1 MSINNKPTHHRL
13 IYIPQLPAMVHKVL
27 QDTGLTTTTASNSSN
42 TAAATKNKNN
52 SVVTVHSLQLDLFP
66 LEADVISMEFPNAL
80 REMEVE
86 HTPSVTIADCAR
98 SLLKLQDIVGRIPR
112 IQAYGRTAELVLQ
125 KTLDLAV
132 EEYLFMSNNNS
143 SSTSIN
149 RNDDESSGDV
159 AALVILDRKVD
170 MVTPLATPL
179 TYEGLLDDVL
189 GIDCG
194 FLHIPVHT
202 INPPDDQDESTTQ
215 GTKKQSSSSSISI
228 SNPMVAL
235 AVNSTVDSIFAAI
248 RNQHVEQF
256 GSFLQNQA
264 RALKAVRND
273 FTETGRQ
280 KNLEEL
286 KKFVKNIPDLN
297 KHFRLLG
304 NHIHLAEL
312 VKKYTESMP
321 FRERWQMER
330 AMMEGEL
337 CLDQLDDLVASQ
349 QYADPYRFLRLLCL
363 QSLCKNGIASSRYDS
378 LRRDVVQTYGY
389 EYLFVLQNL
398 ERAGLLRRKEAFLGM
413 DKPSPFSKLKD
424 SLMLIH
430 AEVDASE
437 PDDISYVSSGYAPL
451 TVRLVQS
458 AVAGWRNGRDDILRE
473 LGSSSGSFRGGSAST
488 ALVDVVTTYPPEDL
502 EATRQIPVSTGS
514 TYGSLAPPMPLAMNN
529 DINNIDNSSSSKR
542 SKKPVL
548 MVLYVGGVTYMEL
561 AALRF
566 LSKRA
571 SFPYTIICL
580 TTKIING
587 NSVLESLS

>member
-1 MSINNKPTHHRL
+1 
-13 IYIPQLPAMVHKVL
+13 
-27 QDTGLTTTTASNSSN
+27 
-42 TAAATKNKNN
+42 
-52 SVVTVHSLQLDLFP
+52 
-66 LEADVISMEFPNAL
+66 
-80 REMEVE
+80 
-86 HTPSVTIADCAR
+86 
-98 SLLKLQDIVGRIPR
+98 
-112 IQAYGRTAELVLQ
+112 
-125 KTLDLAV
+125 
-132 EEYLFMSNNNS
+132 
-143 SSTSIN
+143 
-149 RNDDESSGDV
+149 
-159 AALVILDRKVD
+159 
-170 MVTPLATPL
+170 
-179 TYEGLLDDVL
+179 
-189 GIDCG
+189 
-194 FLHIPVHT
+194 
-202 INPPDDQDESTTQ
+202 
-215 GTKKQSSSSSISI
+215 
-228 SNPMVAL
+228 MVAL
-235 AVNSTVDSIFAAI
+235 AVNNTVDSIFAAI

-280 KNLEEL
+280 KNLDEL

-389 EYLFVLQNL
+389 EYLLVLQNL

-473 LGSSSGSFRGGSAST
+473 LASSSGSSSVRGGGSGST
-488 ALVDVVTTYPPEDL
+488 TLVDVVTTYPPEDL

-514 TYGSLAPPMPLAMNN
+514 TYGSLAPSLPLPMGN
-529 DINNIDNSSSSKR
+529 DDSSTSKR

-571 SFPYTIICL
+571 NFPYTIICL